1 MSNTA
6 QAEARKPEVRPARV
20 WKRAPR
26 AVPRRDQII
35 AQIFGSTRWAKPPP
49 GVAWKRA
56 LVALLCKLLAMMLIV
71 ASVYGAR

>member
-1 MSNTA
+1 MLNDVTGSYHA
-6 QAEARKPEVRPARV
+6 IPVRPARV

-35 AQIFGSTRWAKPPP
+35 AQILGSTRWAKPPP
-49 GVAWKRA
+49 DVAWKRA